1 MCLNKPSI
9 PQKGNREQN
18 SLFYDHCKISQGP
31 KMLQCCNQSLCT
43 SPDWTLN
50 CVLQSH
56 NVKIKLTLCF
66 DTFTIQKEVQAVGT
80 SSILKCSLIVLKD
93 YRVFKAEIAKELL
106 SLMALPLDRVFNHR
120 TGGQYRG
127 NFKKKL

>member
-1 MCLNKPSI
+1 M
-9 PQKGNREQN
+9 
-18 SLFYDHCKISQGP
+18 
-31 KMLQCCNQSLCT
+31 
-43 SPDWTLN
+43 
-50 CVLQSH
+50 
-56 NVKIKLTLCF
+56 
-66 DTFTIQKEVQAVGT
+66 GT
-80 SSILKCSLIVLKD
+80 SLILKCSLIVLKD